1 MCSGRGRGGVGSC
14 GDGDGDGGSNGR
26 GDGARRHLFE
36 RVSGVGG
43 REGDKE
49 CIRAELDPFIIFG
62 LQSGSIR
69 DPISANSRL

>member
-1 MCSGRGRGGVGSC
+1 MCSGRGRGGVGGC
-14 GDGDGDGGSNGR
+14 GDGDVGSNGR